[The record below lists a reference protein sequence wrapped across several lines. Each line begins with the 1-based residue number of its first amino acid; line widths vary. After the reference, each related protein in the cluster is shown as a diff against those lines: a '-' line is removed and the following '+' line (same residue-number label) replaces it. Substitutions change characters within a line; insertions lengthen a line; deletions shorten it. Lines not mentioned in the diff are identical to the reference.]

1 MIDIELVKLR
11 YERME
16 DAELISLTENSWYA
30 LSAQAITAL
39 YQEFLKR
46 KLDMSIFPYL
56 RTVQWQN
63 NKIARA
69 RSIEAE
75 NKKYEAYLKN
85 ACIKD
90 LSEGR
95 SFGVIFKKLQRV
107 GLRNREC
114 LQIIY
119 SLREEAKEQENEYDT
134 HILTGI
140 CIALLGIFINS
151 VISLTS
157 TTTATSRIGWLLIIA
172 GIIKLLFGFS
182 NKWGKNNLSH
192 IIGEIDKQRN
202 ASKLHKS
209 AQN

>member
-30 LSAQAITAL
+30 LNPEAITAL

-46 KLDMSIFPYL
+46 KLDISIFPYL
-56 RTVQWQN
+56 RRIQWQN

-75 NKKYEAYLKN
+75 NKKYETYLKN

-90 LSEGR
+90 LSEGK
-95 SFGVIFKKLQRV
+95 SFSTIFKKLQRT
-107 GLRNREC
+107 GLRNKEC
-114 LQIIY
+114 LHIIY
-119 SLREEAKEQENEYDT
+119 SLRKDAKDQKNEYDT

-140 CIALLGIFINS
+140 CIALPGIFINS
-151 VISLTS
+151 LISITS
-157 TTTATSRIGWLLIIA
+157 TTTSSNSIGWLLIA
-172 GIIKLLFGFS
+172 TGIIKIVLGFS

-192 IIGEIDKQRN
+192 IIDEIDKKHN
-202 ASKLHKS
+202 ASKHHKS
-209 AQN
+209 AQT